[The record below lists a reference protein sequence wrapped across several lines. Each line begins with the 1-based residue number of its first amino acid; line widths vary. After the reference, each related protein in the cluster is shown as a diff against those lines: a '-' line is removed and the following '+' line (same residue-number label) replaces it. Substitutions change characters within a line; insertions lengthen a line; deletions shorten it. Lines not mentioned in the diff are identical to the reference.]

1 MRMQAAGRDANVA
14 LPVKNKAC
22 LSRRVERHGMCL
34 AGSKLCDDD
43 PLYTV
48 DFGYGNRDPVAD
60 RGRSRR
66 ALHIDAEAVVVRG
79 KMIDVLCKY
88 GINRDVGVRH
98 GKAVRSLQA
107 VAVLFINRVS
117 VRADPDACEGIA
129 LIRFRGKIDR
139 FAGKNEAL
147 IRSHNAALGIHD
159 KNVVRDI
166 VDGGN
171 GCVF

>member
-1 MRMQAAGRDANVA
+1 MQAAGRDANVA

-43 PLYTV
+43 PFHAV
-48 DFGYGNRDPVAD
+48 DFGDENRDFVAD

-66 ALHIDAEAVVVRG
+66 ALHIDAEAVVVHG
-79 KMIDVLCKY
+79 NMIDVLRKI

-171 GCVF
+171 GGVF